1 MTHTKSFKE
10 EEKVTKTISA
20 VKGGLTGSVTIPGDK
35 SISHRAVLFA
45 SLADG
50 ESKIYGF
57 LKGEDCLSTIACMK
71 QLGIEII
78 EEDDCILVKG
88 KGVNG
93 LEEPDKPLDVG
104 NSGTTIRLLSGIL
117 AGQGFSSVL
126 VGDDSIAKRPMARV
140 TGPLKMMNT
149 SIDGRRNAAYTPLHI
164 RGGDLSSIH
173 YLSPV
178 ASAQVKSA
186 ILLAGMFADGVTKVT
201 EPHKSRDHTERML
214 QTFGVHVER
223 DEFSASI
230 EGGQTLSSQTIYVP
244 GDISSAAF
252 ILVAGAIVP
261 GSNVTLKN
269 VGMNPTR
276 TGIIDVLQAMGAD
289 LTVENERNLGSEPV
303 ADLTIRYSP
312 LSSCTISGELIP
324 RLIDEIPAIAVLATQ
339 ADGTTIIK
347 DAQELKVKESNR
359 IDTVV
364 SQLKKIGASVEPT
377 EDGMIITGK
386 TRLNGGTLQSFH
398 DHRIGMAMAL
408 CGLIANDPVS
418 IEGSEAISVSYP
430 EFFEQLSHLGAGN

>member
-1 MTHTKSFKE
+1 MTHTKFFKE
-10 EEKVTKTISA
+10 EKKVTTTIPP
-20 VKGGLTGSVTIPGDK
+20 VKDGLTGSVTIPGDK
-35 SISHRAVLFA
+35 SISHRAILFA

-50 ESKIYGF
+50 DSKIYGF
-57 LKGEDCLSTIACMK
+57 LKGEDCMSTITCMK
-71 QLGIEII
+71 QLGIEVK
-78 EEDDCILVKG
+78 EEDDYILVKG
-88 KGVNG
+88 KGLNG
-93 LEEPDKPLDVG
+93 LEEPEKPLDVG

-117 AGQGFSSVL
+117 AGQDFSSVL
-126 VGDDSIAKRPMARV
+126 VGDDSIAKRPMGRV

-149 SIDGRRNAAYTPLHI
+149 SIDGRQNAAYTPLHI
-164 RGGDLSSIH
+164 RGGSLNSIH

-214 QTFGVHVER
+214 QTFGAHVESN
-223 DEFSASI
+223 ELSASI

-261 GSNVTLKN
+261 GSNITLNN

-276 TGIIDVLQAMGAD
+276 TGIIDVLQTMGAD
-289 LTVENERNLGSEPV
+289 LTIENERHLGSEPV
-303 ADLTIRYSP
+303 ADLTIRYST
-312 LSSCTISGELIP
+312 LSSCTIDGDLIP

-339 ADGTTIIK
+339 ANGTTIIK

-364 SQLKKIGASVEPT
+364 SQLKKIGAAVEPT

-386 TRLNGGTLQSFH
+386 TPLHGGKLQSFH

-408 CGLIANDPVS
+408 CGLIASEPVS
-418 IEGSEAISVSYP
+418 IKDSEAISVSYP
-430 EFFEQLSHLGAGN
+430 DFFEQLTYLRADN